1 MRGSEALLKGKK
13 TTRKLFFLFP
23 NYMDILI
30 HTPSSALATFISRYI
45 INNNNNDTAIADVE
59 LTYVEYALIKT

>member
-1 MRGSEALLKGKK
+1 
-13 TTRKLFFLFP
+13 
-23 NYMDILI
+23 MDILI